1 MTPDE
6 RYLSWVEQIDRIAN
20 DVVALH
26 HHRQIW
32 RRVGE
37 ITQQAALPPSTFFDA
52 LSAWYATSQM
62 TAVRR
67 LVDRDRRALSL
78 RRLLD
83 DLIEHPTVMS
93 RERHVALWL
102 RDPAEE
108 WTEREGNASYG
119 HFADATGERLNIA
132 AIEADRDRAVEAADA
147 IKHYV
152 DQRVAHRDLQP
163 VAEVPTWREVDAAID
178 AFAEIVTKYTGLLK
192 ATHWAQFEPVIQYD
206 WEAPFRRAWL
216 PTE

>member
-20 DVVALH
+20 DVVVLH

-32 RRVGE
+32 QRVRE
-37 ITQQAALPPSTFFDA
+37 ITQEADLPPSTFFDA
-52 LSAWYATSQM
+52 LSGWYATSQM
-62 TAVRR
+62 TAIRR
-67 LVDRDRRALSL
+67 LVDRDSRTLSL

-83 DLIEHPTVMS
+83 DLIAHPRVMS
-93 RERHVALWL
+93 LDRHVALWL

-108 WTEREGNASYG
+108 WTDREGRASYER
-119 HFADATGERLNIA
+119 FADASGEQLDVA
-132 AIEADRDRAVEAADA
+132 AVTADRERAVEAAEA

-152 DQRVAHRDLQP
+152 DQRVAHHDLEP
-163 VAEVPTWREVDAAID
+163 VAGVPTWDELNAAVDT
-178 AFAEIVTKYTGLLK
+178 FAEVVRKYAGLLT
-192 ATHWAQFEPVIQYD
+192 AQHWWQFEPVIQYD

-216 PTE
+216 THE